1 MLCRTGYAEPA
12 PRDAALKNH
21 PHATI
26 GIFWAQAVS
35 TPTGTLHRWRI
46 SELKCASEGHTNR
59 LPNGCIDKGWSRPCS
74 LWRGRLLF
82 HHEIR

>member
-12 PRDAALKNH
+12 SRDAALKNH

-35 TPTGTLHRWRI
+35 TPMG
-46 SELKCASEGHTNR
+46 ASIRVGAGLAR
-59 LPNGCIDKGWSRPCS
+59 FGGDGFCFIMKSDKKNIMNC
-74 LWRGRLLF
+74 
-82 HHEIR
+82 EILDFFGS